1 VTNSRAKGARGE
13 RQAAAAVASH
23 LHCTASRGVQ
33 YQGGKD
39 SPDIQTDLA
48 GIHFEVKRCE
58 RGCVHSWME
67 QSKRDAGRHI
77 PTVLHRKNNTEWL
90 LTVRL
95 EDMYALAKQLLE
107 KAITAEASA
116 LVAGEV
122 PADVSGEDLPA
133 SDG

>member
-1 VTNSRAKGARGE
+1 MTNSRAKGARGE

-23 LHCTASRGVQ
+23 LHCTAARGVQ

-67 QSKRDAGRHI
+67 QSQRDAGRNI

-90 LTVRL
+90 LTVKL

-107 KAITAEASA
+107 KAITAEAAS
-116 LVAGEV
+116 LVAGQV
-122 PADVSGEDLPA
+122 PADVPRTDLPA
-133 SDG
+133 ANG

>member
-1 VTNSRAKGARGE
+1 MTNSRAKGARGE

-58 RGCVHSWME
+58 RGCVHAWME
-67 QSKRDAGRHI
+67 QSQRDAGRNI
-77 PTVLHRKNNTEWL
+77 PTVLHRKNNTDWL

-107 KAITAEASA
+107 TETTTETAA
-116 LVAGEV
+116 LVAGPV
-122 PADVSGEDLPA
+122 PANVPGSDLPA
-133 SDG
+133 ANG